1 MTTFVPLAADTD
13 GTASAVAVG
22 EWLLHIITL
31 YDSEDTRTTK
41 DYYREFMT
49 CFSRDEAAGETRIQ
63 DPLQLLHLLLS
74 QNELVFRWLMDIKN
88 AQEQQGTGAP
98 PVGADGKPEVRKSY
112 GEALHEVEDF
122 FMLLMSLVVLRIDD
136 VEAAGQAAGAFCNVF
151 RSSKDLPEFR
161 VKLLM
166 GLYNVF
172 PPAFPYR
179 FPIFVAL
186 LEYAAET
193 NLFHLLLPYVKY
205 INEWAKDWNLGPAA
219 KRQVYLIL
227 ANELKKLGK
236 VEEAY
241 EYLKRHV
248 QYFQGESEE
257 VLADGAT
264 VSAAVELAEDAIKM
278 PDVLYFDSLLELNAV
293 RMLERTEH
301 ASLYRL
307 LEIFCRDGP
316 KELED
321 LHAAQPQLLE
331 TYGLK
336 YEPCMKKLRL
346 LSVASVVARRKDIGF
361 KQLSDA
367 LRLPENQAEEVIV
380 QAIGLGLIDA
390 KVDQINRV
398 VHIRTAIQREF
409 GRPQWE
415 EVLARLEHWSNG
427 VSTLMQTMQSVK
439 QAAKSADSIPT
450 PVSNI

>member
-1 MTTFVPLAADTD
+1 MATFVPLAADTD
-13 GTASAVAVG
+13 GTATAVAVG

-31 YDSEDTRTTK
+31 YDSDTTN
-41 DYYREFMT
+41 DYYREFLT
-49 CFSRDEAAGETRIQ
+49 CFSRDEAAGETRIK
-63 DPLQLLHLLLS
+63 DPLQLLNLVLS
-74 QNELVFRWLMDIKN
+74 QNELVFKWLMDVKT
-88 AQEQQGTGAP
+88 AQEQQTSAGP
-98 PVGADGKPEVRKSY
+98 PAVGPDGKPEVRKSY
-112 GEALHEVEDF
+112 VEALREVEDF
-122 FMLLMSLVVLRIDD
+122 FMLLMSLVVLRIGD
-136 VEAAGQAAGAFCNVF
+136 VEAAGQAAGSFCSVF

-172 PPAFPYR
+172 PPTFPYR

-219 KRQVYLIL
+219 RRQVYLIL

-236 VEEAY
+236 LEEAY

-264 VSAAVELAEDAIKM
+264 VSAAVELVEDAIKM
-278 PDVLYFDSLLELNAV
+278 PDVLYFDSLLDLNAV
-293 RMLERTEH
+293 RMLHKTEH
-301 ASLYRL
+301 AGLFRL

-316 KELED
+316 KELEE
-321 LHAAQPQLLE
+321 LHAAQPALLD

-336 YEPCMKKLRL
+336 YESCLKKLRL
-346 LSVASVVARRKDIGF
+346 LSVASVVARKKDIGF
-361 KQLSDA
+361 KQLSDS
-367 LRLPENQAEEVIV
+367 LRLPDNQAEEVVV

-409 GRPQWE
+409 GRAQWE
-415 EVLARLEHWSNG
+415 EVLTRLEHWSAGIN
-427 VSTLMQTMQSVK
+427 TLLQTVKSVK
-439 QAAKSADSIPT
+439 QGDHHPADGLAA
-450 PVSNI
+450 PVSAIL